1 MISPQ
6 LQYRTWS
13 YQLALTIFYFQSEWK
28 AILVESSIVVVI
40 NAQTV
45 KTDEGIVIFDVIH
58 LIAEKFMQLRSSEEC

>member
-1 MISPQ
+1 M
-6 LQYRTWS
+6 
-13 YQLALTIFYFQSEWK
+13 ALTIFYFQSEWK